1 MITKQDFI
9 DWKSNPVTKAYFQ
22 EVDKLIENMKEE
34 LTFTDVDMLRY
45 KQGYIQSL
53 KDILNVELQE
63 GSE

>member
-9 DWKSNPVTKAYFQ
+9 DWKSSPVTKAYFQ